1 MTCLPSC
8 VLFPGQGG
16 EKGQGELPLWA
27 WAHYGHGHTVVFHS
41 EGVGQATPAR
51 QLGTLLEAIGQAK
64 RCTV

>member
-1 MTCLPSC
+1 MC
-8 VLFPGQGG
+8 FFQGREG
-16 EKGQGELPLWA
+16 KEDRA
-27 WAHYGHGHTVVFHS
+27 SAHCGHGLTVGTGHTVVLHS